1 MLKAILVDL
10 NNVILIPKDST
21 TGIDPATLLF
31 LDINDYFEINNDLLA
46 KLKVTTI
53 PVYAFTALNTLLNN
67 PSVKS
72 FLAMNFKQVFSEK
85 LLGLDKQ
92 SSYAY
97 EFIAKSKLGL
107 KTDQVLFIDDSK
119 TNIQAAKN
127 TGMLTLL
134 YTNKQDII
142 SELKNML

>member
-10 NNVILIPKDST
+10 NNVILIPRSSKIST
-21 TGIDPATLLF
+21 DPAILLF
-31 LDINDYFEINNDLLA
+31 LDINDVFEINNDLLS
-46 KLKVTTI
+46 KLKGQDI

-72 FLAMNFKQVFSEK
+72 FLTMNFKQVFSEK

-97 EFIAKSKLGL
+97 EFIAKNKLGL